1 MATRAE
7 RWAYWRE
14 LVREHA
20 ESGLTQAAFCAARGV
35 SRKSLQ
41 RWRSKL
47 RKHDEA
53 ALLPAVV
60 EVVVEPTPVP
70 PKPLPVRDLELLVGG
85 DCSLFFAPG
94 TAPDYVADLVVAL
107 RERGAC

>member
-1 MATRAE
+1 MATRL
-7 RWAYWRE
+7 Y
-14 LVREHA
+14 
-20 ESGLTQAAFCAARGV
+20 
-35 SRKSLQ
+35 Q
-41 RWRSKL
+41 RDR
-47 RKHDEA
+47 RNE
-53 ALLPAVV
+53 LPAVV

-70 PKPLPVRDLELLVGG
+70 PSPSPVRDLELLVGG

>member
-1 MATRAE
+1 MATHLE
-7 RWAYWRE
+7 RRE
-14 LVREHA
+14 FWQKVVREFT
-20 ESGLTQAAFCAARGV
+20 ESGLSQAAFAAQRGV

-41 RWRSKL
+41 RWRGKL
-47 RKHDEA
+47 RDEFGRSRS
-53 ALLPAVV
+53 PAMV
-60 EVVVEPTPVP
+60 EVVVAEPLVTAPAPTP
-70 PKPLPVRDLELLVGG
+70 DLELLVGG